1 MSFDR
6 QIDQVCT
13 HEVYQEALFVGEDG
27 ITVRPFRPV
36 AALSSVRVRLNSL
49 LDVPSWGVKT
59 PGRIEGTKSGPFAI
73 RSGVNNVLVLRSN
86 GGNPQTLTFPDA
98 NLISSNE
105 LVRSLNF
112 AAQGVVFGVLED
124 GRIAMQTG
132 MEGDDATM
140 LLDSS
145 STLATTLGMPTDRV
159 WRGKTVAPGWVVVND
174 PNTLSDRPTR
184 LIIFEKKLRG
194 FGDYVEVDY
203 TTIRE
208 ECRRCGGI
216 GIEHDWRYDI
226 RGDTIEVR
234 DEALLIQEILKLM
247 YTQQGSNPF
256 HGWYGTRLID
266 LVASKL
272 GVQGVVEN
280 VIVADIQQA
289 FRRWQNIKNQQET
302 VVGQIVSDREYPF
315 RLLSVLAQQD
325 TRDPTIVYI
334 SLTIQS
340 RSEEP
345 IVLQRGL
352 KLPDPDELISANQP
366 GAFRQTLQGYA
377 LQG

>member
-13 HEVYQEALFVGEDG
+13 HEVYEEALFIGTDG
-27 ITVRPFRPV
+27 VTVRPLRPI
-36 AALSSVRVRLNSL
+36 AAISSVQVRLNSL
-49 LDVPSWGVKT
+49 VEVPSWGVKI
-59 PGRIEGTKSGPFAI
+59 PGRIEGTKPGPFAI
-73 RSGVNNVLVLRSN
+73 RSGVNNQLVLIVN
-86 GGNPQTLTFPDA
+86 GSTPQTLTFPDA
-98 NLISSNE
+98 NLISSTE

-112 AAQGVVFGVLED
+112 ASKGVTFGITTD
-124 GRIAMQTG
+124 QRITVQTG

-140 LLDSS
+140 MFDPAG
-145 STLATTLGMPTDRV
+145 TLAATLGIPTRRV
-159 WRGKTVAPGWVVVND
+159 WRGQTVSPGWFVIND
-174 PNTLSDRPTR
+174 PNTLDDRPTR
-184 LIIFEKKLRG
+184 FIIFEKKLRG

-216 GIEHDWRYDI
+216 GIEHDWRYDV
-226 RGDTIEVR
+226 RGNTIEAR

-266 LVASKL
+266 LIASKL

-289 FRRWQNIKNQQET
+289 FSRWQNIKNQQET
-302 VVGQIVSDREYPF
+302 VVGQTVTDREYPF
-315 RLLSVLAQQD
+315 RLLSVMAQQD
-325 TRDPTIVYI
+325 QRDPTIVYVKMN
-334 SLTIQS
+334 IQS

-345 IVLQRGL
+345 IVLERGL
-352 KLPDPDELISANQP
+352 RLPDPDDLISANTP
-366 GAFRQTLQGYA
+366 GAFRQSLQGYA
-377 LQG
+377 LQA